1 MAQTYC
7 EREDIESIL
16 GVAGVLALI
25 DDDQDGTEA
34 SAETLHATN
43 AIERAAVDMNSAL
56 RNQYVLSEL
65 ADNDWCKWCNAYLA
79 AYYLLNRKNSA
90 VPASVADEVV
100 QFREKLA
107 EARWGR
113 FQVPE
118 QAPSFQH
125 TPAVSNFQPEIR
137 KFDNPIRVYEEES
150 TGTKPTNPNIS
161 REPAFIPGN
170 L

>member
-7 EREDIESIL
+7 VRADVESIL
-16 GVAGVLALI
+16 GVAGVLACI
-25 DDDQDGTEA
+25 DDNQDGAEAAGETTEV
-34 SAETLHATN
+34 TN
-43 AIERAAVDMNSAL
+43 AIERAAVEMNSSL

-79 AYYLLNRKNSA
+79 AYYLTNRKNNPPS
-90 VPASVADEVV
+90 ASVADEIIR
-100 QFREKLA
+100 FRDQLG

-125 TPAVSNFQPEIR
+125 TPTVSNFNVELQ
-137 KFDNPIRVYEEES
+137 KLDTPIRVVTEES
-150 TGTKPTNPNIS
+150 TGSAPTNPNIK
-161 REPAFIPGN
+161 RETAFNPGN